1 MEFRKVTKLS
11 FKEITSD
18 LEATFYRL
26 RLLDSTNIY
35 SGPFSKILDF
45 LASKKFFYFCIL
57 QTRIDFILKEGS
69 SKVCCGWTMEIQI
82 GNWTVLSQS
91 WIWINHKSFLKNF
104 ASCTNRPLQCIG
116 QYGLKAGSNIL

>member
-45 LASKKFFYFCIL
+45 LASKKFFYFSIL
-57 QTRIDFILKEGS
+57 QTRIDFILLKGRFF
-69 SKVCCGWTMEIQI
+69 
-82 GNWTVLSQS
+82 
-91 WIWINHKSFLKNF
+91 KSMLWLDNGD
-104 ASCTNRPLQCIG
+104 TNRQLDSIVTKLDLDQ
-116 QYGLKAGSNIL
+116 S